1 MKKSIMIFND
11 TLEILQLFADILTPE
26 GYTVSLQTFTDQ
38 DIDVVRSINPTLVI
52 ADCAPFT
59 GEKNGWQLVQKL
71 RMSRDTEN
79 VPALICSTSIELIRD
94 LEGRLTEKGVIALPK
109 PFTPDELL
117 RAVDRLIGKAETPGM
132 GVISDATLNV
142 PPLRAE

>member
-11 TLEILQLFADILTPE
+11 TLEILQLFADILTPQ
-26 GYTVSLQTFTDQ
+26 GYTVSLRTFTDQ
-38 DIDVVRSINPTLVI
+38 DVNAVCSASPTMVI
-52 ADCAPFT
+52 ADCAPYV

-79 VPALICSTSIELIRD
+79 VPVLICSTSIEMIRD
-94 LEGRLTEKGVIALPK
+94 IEGRLTEKGVVALPK

-117 RAVDRLIGKAETPGM
+117 RAIERLIGKADEPGL
-132 GVISDATLNV
+132 GTISDTTLKL
-142 PPLRAE
+142 PPQVG

>member
-26 GYTVSLQTFTDQ
+26 GYSVSLRTFTDQ
-38 DIDVVRSINPTLVI
+38 DIDAVKSVGPTLVI
-52 ADCAPFT
+52 ADCAPFA
-59 GEKNGWQLVQKL
+59 GEKTGWQLMQKL

-79 VPALICSTSIELIRD
+79 VPVLLCSTSLDLIRE
-94 LEGRLTEKGVIALPK
+94 LEGLLTEKRVIALPK

-117 RAVDRLIGKAETPGM
+117 AAVERLIGKPDAAGLGP
-132 GVISDATLNV
+132 ISDATLDA
-142 PPLRAE
+142 PPQAA